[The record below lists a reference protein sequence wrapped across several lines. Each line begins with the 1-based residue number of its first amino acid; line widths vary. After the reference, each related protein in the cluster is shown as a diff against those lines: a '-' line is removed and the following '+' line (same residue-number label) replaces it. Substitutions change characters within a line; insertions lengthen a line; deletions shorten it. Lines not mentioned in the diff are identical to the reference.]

1 MTTLSMQNVSSAN
14 ELRNE
19 SDNTMQWQ
27 TVTNKRPQSGSPTI
41 DQKRTKT
48 NNYTNLAD
56 SYNSIPTTQLNNNNI
71 SSNSNSTN
79 MFAGLQD
86 ESDSNNIM
94 DQNIEENTPKPPPI
108 IVPNISDI
116 SAQKTVSTTHGTRF
130 GCVTHTIQTL
140 INDRRNRA
148 TQPAQPTKHGIS
160 SLTQAEIEKFANL
173 DWDDSADEE
182 SEEEEDRNM
191 DEIIEES
198 LKNLDNRAENVEV
211 GLI

>member
-1 MTTLSMQNVSSAN
+1 MSDQCSPFEQGHSMKRTTLINNESGALLTQITNLNAELLNNSTNMTTLSKQNVCSAN

-48 NNYTNLAD
+48 NNNTNLAD

-94 DQNIEENTPKPPPI
+94 GQNIEENTPKPPPI
-108 IVPNISDI
+108 IVPNIRDI
-116 SAQKTVSTTHGTRF
+116 SGMIKYFETF
-130 GCVTHTIQTL
+130 ETI
-140 INDRRNRA
+140 I
-148 TQPAQPTKHGIS
+148 
-160 SLTQAEIEKFANL
+160 
-173 DWDDSADEE
+173 
-182 SEEEEDRNM
+182 
-191 DEIIEES
+191 
-198 LKNLDNRAENVEV
+198 
-211 GLI
+211 